1 MNLRHADADFSL
13 AAGGSMGNALLDKL
27 ATMRASDPIYW
38 SEANKLWI
46 VTGHKEVVE
55 GFRGHLPLSAVRLP
69 KMIIG
74 AIPEDERMTRVP
86 YLMESLPKWII
97 NMDPPGQ
104 PRLRRLMMKAF
115 SRKVAEDIRPFAR
128 QVIAEVLDRLAAK
141 GDVEFVKDAS
151 REIPQRIILRLMGLP
166 DDYREMMSRWVATTT
181 PTLGNA
187 AVAPEQLERC
197 EAVLLEMRENFAR
210 EIRKRRDNPTEDFIS
225 SLVTARDEGDQ
236 LTEEEMLGICYVTLL
251 AGHNTTANTL
261 AMGTAALAANK
272 QARDFMR
279 ANPDKA
285 LDNVMEL
292 MRYIAMSIFMARVAI
307 EDFDWNGHKIQKGQF
322 VMLMIAGAN
331 RDPAVFAEPDRLDMT
346 RPQDAN
352 MTFAPGLHFC
362 IGHYL
367 AKMQLI
373 EFFASFLAR
382 FELEM
387 LGAELDFGPSLA
399 FRGLESLHLRL
410 RPL

>member
-1 MNLRHADADFSL
+1 MNLRHTDADFSL
-13 AAGGSMGNALLDKL
+13 GEGGQMGNALLGKL
-27 ATMRASDPIYW
+27 AAMRAQDPIYW
-38 SEANKLWI
+38 SAANNLWI

-55 GFRGHLPLSAVRLP
+55 GFRGNLPLSAVRLP
-69 KMIIG
+69 KMIVG
-74 AIPEDERMTRVP
+74 AIPEDERMTRIP
-86 YLMESLPKWII
+86 YIMESLPKWII

-141 GDVEFVKDAS
+141 GDVEFVQDAS

-166 DDYREMMSRWVATTT
+166 DDYRDKMA
-181 PTLGNA
+181 
-187 AVAPEQLERC
+187 RC
-197 EAVLLEMRENFAR
+197 ENFAR

-251 AGHNTTANTL
+251 AGHNTTANTI
-261 AMGTAALAANK
+261 AMGTAALAANR
-272 QARDFMR
+272 QARDHMR

-292 MRYIAMSIFMARVAI
+292 MRYIAMSIFMARVAA
-307 EDFDWNGHKIQKGQF
+307 EDFNWNGHNIRKGQF

-331 RDPAVFAEPDRLDMT
+331 RDPAVFTDPDSLDMT

-352 MTFAPGLHFC
+352 ITFAPGLHFC

-367 AKMQLI
+367 AKMQLT
-373 EFFASFLAR
+373 EFFPSFLAR
-382 FELEM
+382 FEPEM
-387 LGAELDFGPSLA
+387 LSAELDFGPSLA
-399 FRGLESLHLRL
+399 FRGLESLRLRL
-410 RPL
+410 HPI